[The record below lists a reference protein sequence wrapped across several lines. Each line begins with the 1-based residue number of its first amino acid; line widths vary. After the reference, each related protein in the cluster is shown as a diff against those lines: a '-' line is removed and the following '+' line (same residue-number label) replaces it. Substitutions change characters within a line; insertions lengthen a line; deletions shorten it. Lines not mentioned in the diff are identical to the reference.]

1 MIIIYILI
9 LLLCFVMLARIV
21 DLYFISSLDK
31 ISSDLKLSS
40 DAAGATLMAIGSS
53 APELFVALFSV
64 IKPGEHQAIGI
75 GSIVGSAIFNLLV
88 IVGAAAVVRKSQLS
102 WEPLVRD
109 LFFYALAVGLLVA
122 FIWDGKFTLV
132 ESAVFL
138 GIYTAYVIAVVYW
151 RRLLPYEDTG
161 DDFIDEPIRRNKK
174 ARSRLVALHY
184 TSLEHFTG
192 LVDKSLHLIFPKK
205 EKYYQVF
212 LFSVVLIAALSY
224 VLVEVAVDS
233 AHILQIPEAIIAL
246 TVLAVGTSIPDLF
259 SSIIVARQGRG
270 DMAVSNAIG
279 SNIFDILVGLGLP
292 FLIVMVAEGN
302 TIEAGG
308 NIIRSVI
315 ILFGSLLLLVF
326 LLLIQRW
333 KVGKPTGF
341 ILIAAYIAYVAYEI
355 FQMNAH

>member
-1 MIIIYILI
+1 MLILYIMV

-21 DLYFISSLDK
+21 DLFFIASLDQ
-31 ISSDLKLSS
+31 ISKDLKLSS
-40 DAAGATLMAIGSS
+40 DAAGATLMAVGSS

-88 IVGAAAVVRKSQLS
+88 IVGAAAMVRTSKLS

-109 LFFYALAVGLLVA
+109 LFFYALTVVLLVT
-122 FIWDGKFTLV
+122 FIWDGNFTLA
-132 ESAVFL
+132 ESGIFLAV
-138 GIYTAYVIAVVYW
+138 YVVYVIAVIYW
-151 RRLLPYEDTG
+151 RRWLPYEDTG
-161 DDFIDEPIRRNKK
+161 DELIDEPIRKNKK
-174 ARSRLVALHY
+174 ARSRIVALQY

-192 LVDKSLHLIFPKK
+192 LVDKTLCFIFPKK
-205 EKYYQVF
+205 ERYYLVF
-212 LFSVVLIAALSY
+212 LVSVLLIAALSY
-224 VLVEVAVDS
+224 ILVEVAVGS
-233 AHILQIPEAIIAL
+233 SHILQIPEAIIAL

-292 FLIVMVAEGN
+292 FLIIMSLEGG
-302 TIEAGG
+302 TVDAGG

-315 ILFGSLLLLVF
+315 ILFGSLLLLIF
-326 LLLIQRW
+326 LLLGQRW
-333 KVGKPTGF
+333 KVGKPTGI
-341 ILIAAYIAYVAYEI
+341 ILIASYIAYVIFEI
-355 FQMNAH
+355 YKMNAY